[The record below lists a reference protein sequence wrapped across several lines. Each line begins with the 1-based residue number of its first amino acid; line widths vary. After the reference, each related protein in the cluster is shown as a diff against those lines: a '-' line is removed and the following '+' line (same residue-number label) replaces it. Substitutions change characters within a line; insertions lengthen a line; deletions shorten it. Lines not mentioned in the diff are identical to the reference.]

1 MSDLTPSAAGEDESD
16 GSSPTLRDFTAA
28 SHEVHMLASLTAAMI
43 EAQTSDAPCAPTGL
57 QDESRRS
64 GEAGDAGD
72 TGPSSPTGS
81 VGENEQSGERS
92 RSRRSTSYVRLRT
105 TTTSSTTVTAAAG
118 ALLQRMRNPGM
129 HATNRS
135 GNGSQPNTIRA
146 GHGMLLPDP
155 PGVAPVGMTAL
166 RQHVEELSSQ
176 LKYARTKQETDGKL
190 IKELEA
196 ENTRLKNLVDSAGE
210 VSDAAAASLR
220 ELARSRRTVEDL
232 RLETDT
238 LQRRAQD
245 AELRC
250 EQLQQLLRD
259 AELRLGDAEQRA
271 ATARVAQAERASA
284 RVEQALEAA
293 NERIQTVE
301 RRAARAEQV
310 AAQEQARAADA
321 CQRASR
327 AEIAAAEDHERA
339 LDAERRAARAEHLLE
354 QLQEQTLELERQVA
368 RAEQLAGA
376 EAGRIVDAER
386 RAARAEQAVAQER
399 ERALAADRRAVSI
412 EDEIGQA
419 RAFAAAADRRATIA
433 EEAVDEERS
442 RTEAAERRAAR
453 AEQAAE
459 AAHQLALDAERRATR
474 AAQALEEAERRA
486 VRAEEAHGEALAR
499 AEEAERRAARAA
511 QSLEAAEAHALEAER
526 RVGRAEQAQQDA
538 LARASEIERRAIRAE
553 QAQGET
559 VADLERRLART
570 EQAMEDARAHAGEME
585 KRAGRAEQASQQDRQ
600 NAADAER
607 QVARTQQA
615 LEQAQAD
622 VLAAQRRAARAEQ
635 AAEEARSKAEEAKT
649 QAAQADAKATHAE
662 QLLAQERERAQEEA
676 RHASR
681 MEAASLQDQ
690 ERAREAEERAVA
702 AIARA
707 QQAETRLAV
716 AEGHTAALETRLQ
729 QALTYADAA
738 DARAVDAERRYDRL
752 ATDSREL
759 HAAVLHLANNAD
771 AAALASPPKTRAQ
784 DKDHSPRHLS
794 WHGASGGSRKTQDI
808 DSMEQAHGVVRLVLT
823 DTDNS
828 RHGGNEMD
836 GEAITAASTPGLT
849 GPGTSTLSRLW
860 ADAYATPS
868 PDPSS
873 AGRDTRKG
881 VEKMRPLRAGRMTA
895 DHARSHDGDRN
906 RSAGSPPR
914 GAHAAGPGSL
924 ELFIDGTC
932 AMADELRHVRGE
944 LRSTCHELNDLRS
957 RYTAACS
964 RVQLLEEQVANVDKL
979 QAKVEKLTSQARKA
993 EHLSAELKVCRTQL
1007 AEMEGLQLDLRK
1019 AQAEL
1024 GEAQG
1029 LRAALEDARAQ
1040 LVEMDRVRSEARRVN
1055 ALLQTVTRERD
1066 VARNELQDASAQA
1079 VSVAALKAQLQR
1091 LEAALAEA
1099 EHGREDARA
1108 ANAAALG
1115 QQEKLR
1121 AQLLSAEEELGEA
1134 LRRCARLQATAD
1146 DVSHQRDRL
1155 QVALD
1160 GAEGALQTAEAER
1173 AVLAAAQERAK
1184 GKLQELGDLQ
1194 DEARLLKSQLQEAVA
1209 AQRRAVHAE
1218 EQAKERVDESQK
1230 QIVALKAQLVQCSA
1244 AQAEA
1249 AVYKKQLDQALGQVQ
1264 TMKVD
1269 LSAAADRL
1277 ENHAQLQADFALAV
1291 ERAEKA
1297 EAQLR
1302 NANEAALR
1310 TTEQVQQL
1318 QQELAEARRA
1328 SVKYK
1333 EDLAA
1338 SVSLASSRGSRVAEL
1353 EHEVIILREKSYQL
1367 EVEVASMTTELH
1379 RLKADLA
1386 SASNMIEE
1394 ATSERNQLS
1403 KQLAESTKQQ
1413 ARSAAATSAAEERFR
1428 GDMQQLQVRLATLE
1442 AECRTLQHANGNL
1455 HDDLERARSEVLT
1468 LQGQL
1473 KEEHRHREEQS
1484 IECRRLQRELDT
1496 TTETLGQAQRSQR
1509 NAVVVTTELEQDL
1522 ERLRSGHSELEAEL
1536 QVANARVQRLQEDT
1550 RQLSDRNAELSQQL
1564 HNMSATVRQLEAEN
1578 ARLADGHATLT
1589 VEMEV
1594 RAAEARAA
1602 RGEAAELAADRARLM
1617 AELQA
1622 VKADLGKPQSERSGR
1637 SRRPSVGVDPR
1648 ITITGGGIPPV
1659 SEAHGSG
1666 AAAGTAHGS
1675 TRPLPLARQL
1685 ADEFA
1690 SPIPSPNGRSDNL
1703 QALLAVPIDTGA
1715 LLSGTGDLSQY
1726 EALLA
1731 ALDEEAQQLDEE
1743 LAGKEA
1749 SSSVLL
1755 QRMRAT
1761 KQAIT
1766 ARMETLQAALQ
1777 SARDAESEMRRQA
1790 ADKDATI
1797 QRLQQ
1802 QLAQLSG
1809 GAALVGGPNTPSA
1822 EVAVPAGAGG
1832 TPPSLGFGPGVLQG
1846 NTVISAL
1853 RQDLDAAHER
1863 LRDAGRQLREAQ
1875 QRAESAEAEA
1885 RKQRNALADAQKEI
1899 ARLKTELSANDRVLA
1914 EAESALVTLVGEKEA
1929 LERKLDDARAA
1940 ERRATETAEG
1950 LRLQVAAIQ
1959 AQLDAASATSA
1970 LVVAEALGNM
1980 VHDRGRNDLQTW
1992 DASTTCPTGNGR
2004 DERKQDNPK
2013 PGSVG
2018 AEPSSDPMPASGAA
2032 APSASMPAL
2041 KLRNLSGWRASEPGS
2056 PSTAQPGKARGPV
2069 CEALRTSDW
2078 DEKDAQALTSASFA
2092 ARVQS
2097 KLIAHADMETGSGDS
2112 SAAVDGAEAGYAHG
2126 VAEAHAPT
2134 SPNESATDAS
2144 GLASPTGLRSTVHG
2158 TGSTSSSITG
2168 QDTVFGRRASADA
2181 ARVTDS
2187 GGTPPSSSPRS
2198 SLVRLLAPSIISPRP
2213 GPVHT
2218 PSSNSAAGLV
2228 LRARASWAEATANA
2242 ANTGVIASATRS
2254 TSSPLSPSGL
2264 RSQTL
2269 TECSPA
2275 DSGVV
2280 RKEAA
2285 TAVTTATAGAVAT
2298 RNLTGLPSLQRRS
2311 TRGSIIQVSVPPLSL
2326 RRLSSHHSGKS
2337 PSCPSQQATSSAEA
2351 RNQFQA
2357 SDVVDS
2363 VYMARPVASSDA
2375 NAALQNSSFRL
2386 RSGSALGSPR
2396 RTLQEHGVS
2405 VMDSGDFQASS
2416 PAVSPGSAGGVGS
2429 PIISPRD
2436 AIGRRSICRA
2446 VEQAARVLTT
2456 SISSGPQ
2463 GQSAEVLAE
2472 GGQLDAASP
2481 CADLSRGD
2489 GACTS
2494 SKNLSNVPPMLRDAF
2509 PSRLQQAHMPDVA
2522 RMTHE
2527 DGSSSSIIFAGTAAL
2542 PVASPIHG
2550 ASARGVPTHPYHSV
2564 RGATVSPSCNNETIN
2579 GEDYTGFGTS
2589 HTHAYPPMRASG
2601 MSIWASVGEA
2611 VVCGTYNSSKR
2622 PAPSGLHLNSSCDPR
2637 SPRKQA
2643 NSREVTPASLRR
2655 AAGLD
2660 ENASMLAK
2668 RLAAMDE
2675 ALRAIG
2681 AA

>member
-28 SHEVHMLASLTAAMI
+28 SHEVHMLATLTAAMI

-81 VGENEQSGERS
+81 VGENGQSGERS

-118 ALLQRMRNPGM
+118 ALLERMRNAGM

-135 GNGSQPNTIRA
+135 GNGSQPNTVRA

-155 PGVAPVGMTAL
+155 PGIAPVGMTAL

-196 ENTRLKNLVDSAGE
+196 ENARLKNLVDSAGE

-232 RLETDT
+232 RVETDT
-238 LQRRAQD
+238 LQRRAQE

-271 ATARVAQAERASA
+271 ATARVAHAERASA

-293 NERIQTVE
+293 NERMQTVE

-376 EAGRIVDAER
+376 EAARIVDAER

-399 ERALAADRRAVSI
+399 ERALAADRRAVSM

-486 VRAEEAHGEALAR
+486 VRAEQAHGEALAR

-511 QSLEAAEAHALEAER
+511 QSAEAAEAHVLEAER

-553 QAQGET
+553 QAQGEA

-649 QAAQADAKATHAE
+649 QAAQADAKVTHAE
-662 QLLAQERERAQEEA
+662 QQLAQERERAQEEA
-676 RHASR
+676 RHAAR

-784 DKDHSPRHLS
+784 DKDRSPRHLS
-794 WHGASGGSRKTQDI
+794 WHGASGRSRKTQDI
-808 DSMEQAHGVVRLVLT
+808 DSMEQSHGVVRLVLT
-823 DTDNS
+823 ETDS

-868 PDPSS
+868 PDPGS

-895 DHARSHDGDRN
+895 DHARSYDGDRN
-906 RSAGSPPR
+906 RTAGSPPR

-924 ELFIDGTC
+924 ELFVDGTC

-964 RVQLLEEQVANVDKL
+964 RVQLLEEQVANMDKL

-1091 LEAALAEA
+1091 LETALAEA
-1099 EHGREDARA
+1099 EHGREEARA

-1121 AQLLSAEEELGEA
+1121 AQLLSAEEELEEA

-1155 QVALD
+1155 QAALD

-1230 QIVALKAQLVQCSA
+1230 QIVALKAQSAQCSA

-1302 NANEAALR
+1302 NANEAASR
-1310 TTEQVQQL
+1310 TAEQVQQL

-1328 SVKYK
+1328 SVKCK

-1338 SVSLASSRGSRVAEL
+1338 SMSLASSRGSRVAEL

-1403 KQLAESTKQQ
+1403 KQLSESTKQQ
-1413 ARSAAATSAAEERFR
+1413 ARSAAATSAVEERFR
-1428 GDMQQLQVRLATLE
+1428 GDMQQLQVRLATSE

-1455 HDDLERARSEVLT
+1455 HDDLERARSEVLA

-1496 TTETLGQAQRSQR
+1496 TTEALGQTQRSQR
-1509 NAVVVTTELEQDL
+1509 NAVAVTTELEQDL
-1522 ERLRSGHSELEAEL
+1522 ERLRSGYSELEAQL

-1550 RQLSDRNAELSQQL
+1550 RQLSERNAELSQQL

-1602 RGEAAELAADRARLM
+1602 RGEAAELAADRSRLM

-1637 SRRPSVGVDPR
+1637 TRRPSVGVDPR

-1659 SEAHGSG
+1659 SEAYGSG

-1690 SPIPSPNGRSDNL
+1690 SPIPSPSGRSDNL

-1809 GAALVGGPNTPSA
+1809 GAAFVGGPNMPSA
-1822 EVAVPAGAGG
+1822 EVTVPAGAGG
-1832 TPPSLGFGPGVLQG
+1832 TPPPLGFGPGVLQG

-1885 RKQRNALADAQKEI
+1885 RKQRNTLADAQKEI
-1899 ARLKTELSANDRVLA
+1899 ARLKTELSANDRVLS

-1940 ERRATETAEG
+1940 ERRAMGTAEG
-1950 LRLQVAAIQ
+1950 RRLQVAAIQ
-1959 AQLDAASATSA
+1959 AQLDAASDKSA
-1970 LVVAEALGNM
+1970 IVVAEALENM

-1992 DASTTCPTGNGR
+1992 DASTTRPTGNGR
-2004 DERKQDNPK
+2004 DERNRDDPKQ
-2013 PGSVG
+2013 GSVE
-2018 AEPSSDPMPASGAA
+2018 AEPSSDIVPASGTA

-2056 PSTAQPGKARGPV
+2056 PPSTAQRVKARGPV

-2078 DEKDAQALTSASFA
+2078 DEKDARALTSESFA
-2092 ARVQS
+2092 AHVQT
-2097 KLIAHADMETGSGDS
+2097 KLTAHAGLETGSGDS
-2112 SAAVDGAEAGYAHG
+2112 RATVEGAEGGYAHA
-2126 VAEAHAPT
+2126 VAEAHAST

-2144 GLASPTGLRSTVHG
+2144 GLASPAGLRSTVHG
-2158 TGSTSSSITG
+2158 TGSTSSSTTG
-2168 QDTVFGRRASADA
+2168 QDAVFGRRASADA

-2198 SLVRLLAPSIISPRP
+2198 SLVRLVAPSNISPRP
-2213 GPVHT
+2213 GLVYT

-2242 ANTGVIASATRS
+2242 VNTGVIASVTRS

-2264 RSQTL
+2264 RGQTL

-2280 RKEAA
+2280 RKETAA
-2285 TAVTTATAGAVAT
+2285 AVAA
-2298 RNLTGLPSLQRRS
+2298 RNLTGLPTLQRRS
-2311 TRGSIIQVSVPPLSL
+2311 TRGSIVQVSVPPLSL

-2337 PSCPSQQATSSAEA
+2337 PPCPSQQATSFAEA

-2375 NAALQNSSFRL
+2375 NAALQSSSFRL
-2386 RSGSALGSPR
+2386 RSRSTLGSPR
-2396 RTLQEHGVS
+2396 LTLQEHGAS
-2405 VMDSGDFQASS
+2405 VMDSGDFQAGS
-2416 PAVSPGSAGGVGS
+2416 PALSPGSAGGVCS
-2429 PIISPRD
+2429 PMVSPRD
-2436 AIGRRSICRA
+2436 ALGRRSICRA

-2456 SISSGPQ
+2456 PLNSGPQ
-2463 GQSAEVLAE
+2463 GRSAEVMAE
-2472 GGQLDAASP
+2472 AGQPGAAFP
-2481 CADLSRGD
+2481 RADVSRGD
-2489 GACTS
+2489 SAFAT
-2494 SKNLSNVPPMLRDAF
+2494 SKNVSNVLPMLRDVF
-2509 PSRLQQAHMPDVA
+2509 PSRLQQASMPDAA

-2527 DGSSSSIIFAGTAAL
+2527 DVSSSSIIFSGTVAL
-2542 PVASPIHG
+2542 PLASPIHG
-2550 ASARGVPTHPYHSV
+2550 GGV
-2564 RGATVSPSCNNETIN
+2564 TVSRSCNNETIN

-2611 VVCGTYNSSKR
+2611 VVGGPYNSSKR
-2622 PAPSGLHLNSSCDPR
+2622 PAPSGLHLNSNCDPR